1 MTIKRNN
8 PGNIR
13 PRRKKWQGEITPPG
27 SPFCHFASLEL
38 GCRAMLK
45 QLRRYIITHRCNTI
59 RKIIARWAPPEEN
72 NTEAY
77 IRAVAKTLRI
87 SPNEPITATQETLI
101 SLAAAMTMVEHGKSV
116 PQDTWQ
122 AAYKLL

>member
-13 PRRKKWQGEITPPG
+13 PTRKKWQGEITPPG
-27 SPFCHFASLEL
+27 SPFCHFTSLEL

-45 QLRRYIITHRCNTI
+45 QLCKYIITHRCNTI

-77 IRAVAKTLRI
+77 ISTVAKTLGI
-87 SPNEPITATQETLI
+87 NPNEPITATRDTLI
-101 SLAAAMTMVEHGKSV
+101 SIASAMTIVEHGKSV
-116 PQDTWQ
+116 PQDTWCK
-122 AAYKLL
+122 AYTLI

>member
-1 MTIKRNN
+1 MIKRNN

-13 PRRKKWQGEITPPG
+13 PRREKWQGEITPPG
-27 SPFCHFASLEL
+27 SPFCHFATIEL

-45 QLRRYIITHRCNTI
+45 QLHRYITTHRCDTI
-59 RKIIARWAPPEEN
+59 RKIISRWAPPSEN

-77 IRAVAKTLRI
+77 INTVAKSLRI
-87 SPNEPITATQETLI
+87 NPNEPLTTTRDTLI
-101 SLAAAMTMVEHGKSV
+101 SLAAAMTIVEHGKSV
-116 PQDTWQ
+116 PQETWQ